1 MTIRAKINEE
11 TLAIISVTISAS
23 IVLIVAIIIA
33 ITVFVRKRCSGD
45 QVDFVENSRNP
56 SPVPLGRSLSI
67 VALYSIRTPA
77 EDIDRINKLL
87 ACGLSDYNI
96 KVETPDT
103 TKPREVQK
111 EWIEKGLI
119 ESHAVLLVCNKQFE
133 EEWKGKADGQ
143 GQLTVASVVKVR
155 LQLYNHRHF

>member
-1 MTIRAKINEE
+1 M
-11 TLAIISVTISAS
+11 
-23 IVLIVAIIIA
+23 
-33 ITVFVRKRCSGD
+33 
-45 QVDFVENSRNP
+45 
-56 SPVPLGRSLSI
+56 PLGRSLSI